1 VLLCALTPALTRV
14 PHARRKLGARSLLNT
29 DGATVAT
36 LPAEAPLAAAGGKSA
51 ASGSAVTLKSSSS
64 SGAPPPPPT
73 APPAPPSPPRATTP
87 PASPA
92 PARGSASGSAALPGA
107 AHFAAGVRALR
118 AAGAS
123 PVHALLALLPPD
135 AHAGGCVA
143 HTHAHTHTRLRGTLT
158 RAQKLA
164 SR

>member
-1 VLLCALTPALTRV
+1 V
-14 PHARRKLGARSLLNT
+14 PRARRKLGARSLLNT

-51 ASGSAVTLKSSSS
+51 ASGSAVTLKSASV
-64 SGAPPPPPT
+64 GAP
-73 APPAPPSPPRATTP
+73 APAPPSPPRATSP

-92 PARGSASGSAALPGA
+92 PARGGAAGASLPGA

-118 AAGAS
+118 AAGAP

-143 HTHAHTHTRLRGTLT
+143 HTPARTRLCTRGTLT
-158 RAQKLA
+158 RTQKLA
-164 SR
+164 RR